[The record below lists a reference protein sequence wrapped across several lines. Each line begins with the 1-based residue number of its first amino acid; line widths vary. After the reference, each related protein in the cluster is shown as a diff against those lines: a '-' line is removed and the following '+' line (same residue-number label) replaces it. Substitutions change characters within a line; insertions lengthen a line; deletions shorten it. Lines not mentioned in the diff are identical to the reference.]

1 MSTDVRVVLMTA
13 PDRETGERLGRAL
26 VEERR
31 AACANVIGGVTSIF
45 WWEDAVERADEAL
58 VVLKTPAAEVAAL
71 VERAVELHPYDVPEV
86 IALPV
91 EAGNE
96 PYLAW
101 VRAEARAAE
110 AGR

>member
-1 MSTDVRVVLMTA
+1 MTA

-31 AACANVIGGVTSIF
+31 AACANVIPTVTSIF
-45 WWEDAVERADEAL
+45 WWEGAVERAEEVL
-58 VVLKTPAAEVAAL
+58 VVLKTPAAQVAAL

-86 IALPV
+86 LALPV
-91 EAGNE
+91 EAGH
-96 PYLAW
+96 PAYLAW
-101 VRAEARAAE
+101 VREESGGAG